1 MRQPVYFQK
10 LKTAADDRQQGGFT
24 LIEMLVVVAIISLLL
39 AIAVPVAN
47 SALQATALTAG
58 GNQVTQVFEYA
69 RQRAMSGNVLTAV
82 VLLTNQSAAGGG
94 TATSNDFIKSVD
106 GRALTVLEYV
116 PPNPADPSSQ
126 SSWKQITEWAI
137 LPDGVAVD
145 VSSNSTNA
153 NSFFSK
159 SPSPFPFLKD
169 KGAPVAYLG
178 SGPMLKEGSYAARVF
193 LPAGGLLNPNDPAQL
208 QLVMG
213 RVVRGV
219 TQYQEKNGPVNYY
232 RISLIGA
239 TGRTKVERPSL

>member
-10 LKTAADDRQQGGFT
+10 LKTIPHIRRRGAFT
-24 LIEMLVVVAIISLLL
+24 LIEMMVVVAVVSLLL
-39 AIAVPVAN
+39 AIVVPVTN
-47 SALQATALTAG
+47 SALQATALTTA
-58 GNQVTQVFEYA
+58 GNQTTQVFEYA

-82 VLLTNQSAAGGG
+82 VLLTNQSAAGSG
-94 TATSNDFIKSVD
+94 TSSSNDFLKSVD
-106 GRALTVLEYV
+106 GRVLTVLEYV
-116 PPNPADPSSQ
+116 PPNPADPNSQ
-126 SSWKQITEWAI
+126 PSWKQIMEWTM

-145 VSSNSTNA
+145 VSSSAANA
-153 NSFFSK
+153 HSFFSK
-159 SPSPFPFLKD
+159 GPSPFPFLKD

-178 SGPMLKEGSYAARVF
+178 SGSPLKEGSYAARVF
-193 LPAGGLLNPNDPAQL
+193 LPSGGLLNPNDPAQF

-213 RVVRGV
+213 RVIRGV